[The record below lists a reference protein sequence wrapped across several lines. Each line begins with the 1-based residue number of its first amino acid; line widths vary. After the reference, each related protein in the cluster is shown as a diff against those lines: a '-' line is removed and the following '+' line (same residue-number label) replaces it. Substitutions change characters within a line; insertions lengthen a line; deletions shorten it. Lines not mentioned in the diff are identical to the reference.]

1 MSLIIIRLVS
11 LAMES
16 SSAAKIEDVTAE
28 IERRA
33 SATCAVDGITGR
45 SYYEAAFTQCF
56 FVRY

>member
-28 IERRA
+28 IERRV

-45 SYYEAAFTQCF
+45 SYYEAAFTQ
-56 FVRY
+56 